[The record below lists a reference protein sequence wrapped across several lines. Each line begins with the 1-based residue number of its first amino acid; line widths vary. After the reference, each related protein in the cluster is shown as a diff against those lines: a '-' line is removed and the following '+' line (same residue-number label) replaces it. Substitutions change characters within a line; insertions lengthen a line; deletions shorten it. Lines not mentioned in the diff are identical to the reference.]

1 MFIIALFK
9 INKTQTIRENVLRK
23 SERVVGSFM
32 VVTLKYDSG
41 VVRLK
46 AISFLYFGF
55 KIHKSCVHL

>member
-32 VVTLKYDSG
+32 VVTLVWQRCST
-41 VVRLK
+41 
-46 AISFLYFGF
+46 F
-55 KIHKSCVHL
+55 KGYIVLVFWLQNS